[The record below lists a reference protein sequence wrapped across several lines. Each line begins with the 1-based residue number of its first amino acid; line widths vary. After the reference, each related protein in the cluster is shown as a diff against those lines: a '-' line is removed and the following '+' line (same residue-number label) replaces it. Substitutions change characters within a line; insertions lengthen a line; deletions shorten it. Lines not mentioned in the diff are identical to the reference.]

1 MLSFNRVFFLSLGSV
16 CILITPFFW
25 LALVFDYKALE
36 NVMIT
41 LSKSYF
47 VGYPIPELF
56 GASKVDSISSQVFRL
71 KIFFSLLLL
80 TYSLFFLGLSSVEE
94 NRRRFQ
100 FLFRGISIPL
110 FLIVVAFWLKFVN
123 EDHIIIQSE
132 KLELFLATTI
142 CLVISIFLFAYSF
155 RSRKKKP
162 FKFNN
167 NLPVVE
173 KTLAEETLK
182 PQKSSDTELS
192 EDVVTK
198 NTNQD
203 SDQLS
208 KEKVVD
214 GTNEKIEED
223 IPDLSGQNARNI
235 NSDSP
240 EIEPVKHEEDI
251 GANHDSD
258 QMAAPPSIVEAKT
271 EIVDNI
277 ELDLNED
284 ISSVEAPLAK
294 IEESSEK
301 NPHESELP

>member
-1 MLSFNRVFFLSLGSV
+1 
-16 CILITPFFW
+16 
-25 LALVFDYKALE
+25 
-36 NVMIT
+36 MIT

-80 TYSLFFLGLSSVEE
+80 SYSLFFIGLSSVEE
-94 NRRRFQ
+94 NTRRFK
-100 FLFRGISIPL
+100 FLFRGISVPL
-110 FLIVVAFWLKFVN
+110 FLGVGAFWLKFVN

-132 KLELFLATTI
+132 KLELFLDTTI
-142 CLVISIFLFAYSF
+142 CLFSSIFLFAYSF

-182 PQKSSDTELS
+182 PQKLS
-192 EDVVTK
+192 NTGLNEDVVTK
-198 NTNQD
+198 NTNED
-203 SDQLS
+203 SDQFS
-208 KEKVVD
+208 REKLVD
-214 GTNEKIEED
+214 GTNEKTEED
-223 IPDLSGQNARNI
+223 ILDLSGQNAGNI

-240 EIEPVKHEEDI
+240 EIEPVRHEEDI
-251 GANHDSD
+251 GTNHDSD
-258 QMAAPPSIVEAKT
+258 QIAPPPSIVESKT
-271 EIVDNI
+271 EVVDKI
-277 ELDLNED
+277 ELDLNAD
-284 ISSVEAPLAK
+284 ISPVVAPLAN

-301 NPHESELP
+301 NLHESELTGKNSDKKD